1 MKWKGTLQQMEH
13 GTLPKIEY
21 LAGKS
26 DPEGRSFWLP
36 LWMHAKDTAEI
47 FARLVQAWLPQAVRR
62 QMGMPEE
69 LLIETVRFLGLVH
82 DFGKA
87 TMLFQSRILPQIP
100 EAYGRLNTV
109 LPLGSSFPHARESSH
124 ARASEA
130 ILLWLG
136 CPAGLASIAGAHHG
150 KPQEARF
157 QDYVGDQ
164 MELYERNYWGKGQ
177 KQIWQQ
183 LWRQMYKQAL
193 AESGLSAPESLPELT
208 VPAQLLL
215 TGLLT
220 MADWIASNTRYF
232 PLIPAEETG
241 KEAMYPARIDNAWQ
255 KLSLPAP
262 WEVSYLCMNA
272 KVFQQK
278 FGFSPNEV
286 QQAVIQVAGTVST
299 PGILI
304 LEAQMGIGKTEAALA
319 AAEILD
325 QRFQEGGLFFGLPTQ
340 ATANGIFGRLEQWAE
355 KQSTDTVHSIRLAHG
370 AAELNE
376 NYRQLIPGQAA
387 TEEDSW
393 DGDSGVQVHP
403 WFQGN
408 KQALLADF
416 VIGTVD
422 QLLMAALRQKHVM
435 LRHLGLAGKIVVV
448 DECHAYD
455 AYMNRYLDRALA
467 WLGCYHVPVILL
479 SATLPAKRRRELIQA
494 YLRTD
499 VSGEWQQN
507 RGYPLLTWTDGET
520 VQQKVVPLP
529 PGKKTVHCFSIRQEE
544 LPDLLQQRLQGS
556 GCAGV
561 IVNTVKKAQML
572 AATLR
577 KILPEYT
584 VILFHAQFLQ
594 PDRAEKEQAL
604 MRLLGKGST
613 ADQRNGLIVVG
624 TQVLEQSLDI
634 DFDFLVTELCP
645 MDLLLQRIGR
655 LQRHPRADRPQSMQE
670 VCCAVL
676 DQPGEDFDAGS
687 TAVYGQWLLWRTR
700 KLLPKKLEQP
710 GDIPRLVQNTYG
722 WEVGDCLQENDQSEQ
737 AKAQYDKEQKDK
749 ETRAER
755 YAILSPRESIDRVSL
770 DDWMHEADIQSDV
783 AARAA
788 VRDGDPSLD
797 VLVMMRRSNGKIQFL
812 PWQGNGAT
820 VEADR
825 PPCWEESLKIAR
837 QRLRLPGYFSRRWNV
852 DAVIRELE
860 EQNRAMLSAWQQA
873 PLLKGEL
880 VLLLDEKLT
889 AHLAGMVL
897 QYDQADGL
905 IYRKEETDE
914 GSGI

>member
-1 MKWKGTLQQMEH
+1 MEQ
-13 GTLPKIEY
+13 TESLRAEY

-26 DPEGRSFWLP
+26 DQEGKGLWLP

-47 FARLVQAWLPQAVRR
+47 FCRLVQAWIPQSLRTR
-62 QMGMPEE
+62 IGLEE
-69 LLIETVRFLGLVH
+69 ETLRKTVYFLGLTH

-87 TMLFQSRILPQIP
+87 TILFQSRILPRIP
-100 EAYGRLNTV
+100 EAYERMRIV
-109 LPLGSSFPHARESSH
+109 LLPASSFPNARASSH

-136 CPAGLASIAGAHHG
+136 CPAGIASVAGAHHG
-150 KPQEARF
+150 QPQEVRF
-157 QDYVGDQ
+157 QDDVCDQ
-164 MELYERNYWGKGQ
+164 MDLYPRNYWGKGQ
-177 KQIWQQ
+177 KQVWQQ
-183 LWRQMYKQAL
+183 VWRRMYRQAL
-193 AESGLSAPESLPELT
+193 EESGLLKPENLPELT
-208 VPAQLLL
+208 IPAQLLL

-241 KEAMYPARIDNAWQ
+241 NEGIYPARIDHAWE
-255 KLSLPAP
+255 KLSLPGP
-262 WEVSYLCMNA
+262 WKIPYVCMDHDG
-272 KVFQQK
+272 FQQR
-278 FGFSPNEV
+278 FGFAPNAI
-286 QQAVIQVAGTVST
+286 QRSVIDVAETVSA
-299 PGILI
+299 PGLLI

-355 KQSTDTVHSIRLAHG
+355 KQSKDAVHSIRLAHG
-370 AAELNE
+370 AADLNQ
-376 NYRQLIPGQAA
+376 NYRQLIPGQAV
-387 TEEDSW
+387 TEEDAS
-393 DGDSGVQVHP
+393 DAGVGVQVHP

-422 QLLMAALRQKHVM
+422 QLLMAALKQKHVM

-479 SATLPAKRRRELIQA
+479 SATLPAKRRSELIQA
-494 YLRTD
+494 YLGTD
-499 VSGEWQQN
+499 VQGKWQQS
-507 RGYPLLTWTDGET
+507 RGYPLLTWTDCGS
-520 VQQKVVPLP
+520 VQQQTVSLP
-529 PGKKTVHCFSIRQEE
+529 PEEKIIHCFSIQQETLPNLLRQTLEK
-544 LPDLLQQRLQGS
+544 G

-561 IVNTVKKAQML
+561 IVNTVKKAQAL
-572 AATLR
+572 AVLLR
-577 KILPEYT
+577 QELPEYT
-584 VILFHAQFLQ
+584 VVLFHAQFLLS
-594 PDRAEKEQAL
+594 DRANREQEL
-604 MRLLGKGST
+604 MDCLGKHSV
-613 ADQRNGLIVVG
+613 AAQRNRLIVVG

-655 LQRHPRADRPQSMQE
+655 LQRHKRPDRPQSMQTAR
-670 VCCAVL
+670 CAVL
-676 DQPGEDFDAGS
+676 DQTDDGFDAGS
-687 TAVYGQWLLWRTR
+687 EAVYGQWLLWRTR
-700 KLLPKKLEQP
+700 QLLPTKLKLP
-710 GDIPRLVQNTYG
+710 DDIPRLVQDTYG
-722 WEVGDCLQENDQSEQ
+722 WETEDCLCEDTQSRL
-737 AKAQYDKEQKDK
+737 AKARYDKEQQDK
-749 ETRAER
+749 KTRAER
-755 YAILSPRESIDRVSL
+755 YAILSPQESFDRVSL
-770 DDWMHEADIQSDV
+770 DDWMHETDVESDV

-788 VRDGDPSLD
+788 VRDGDPSVD
-797 VLVMMRRSNGKIQFL
+797 VLVMMRRCDGKIQFL
-812 PWQGNGAT
+812 PWQEDGCI

-837 QRLRLPGYFSRRWNV
+837 QRLRLPGYFSRCWNV

-860 EQNRAMLSAWQQA
+860 EQNRACLSQWQQA

-880 VLLLDEKLT
+880 VLLLDENLT
-889 AHLAGMVL
+889 THLAGMVL
-897 QYDQADGL
+897 QYSRADGL

-914 GSGI
+914 GSGV